1 MRIFD
6 SKRQSRRNT
15 GSRSLQRMNKLT
27 VTNVPRHLVMIAP
40 TANLE
45 CDSRVIHMI
54 NAFCDEGSKVSIVCP
69 PQRARSEDLT
79 NLLHESATLCDV
91 PFNLPEGE
99 CYDLTD
105 YLGVSINSTMRQWH
119 SQLVRAG
126 VRREF
131 DEPIGKLPMYLR
143 KPLLRAADKLFEHIL
158 SRRKRAAESQRYWQH
173 FLSYQLPPVMY
184 RKYESLIQLDCY
196 NYFYFIKTL
205 MINKFVD
212 PVDAVYCNDLWSLP
226 AGCLIKEILGS
237 NLFYDSHEIG
247 TATISD
253 PANSAI
259 AAQNEK
265 WMYRLCDRFITVN
278 DSCAEYYMKLCSFLE
293 PLVVPNAHRFPVIY
307 PPETI
312 KLKERLGLGADCN
325 LAVYV
330 GSLSPF
336 SHLDRFIEAISQSK
350 SNLHFA
356 IVGAD
361 GEFEQLK
368 ALAAQLEIL
377 DKKVFFLGRC
387 SFKEVLSLIYG
398 ADFGIIP
405 NIQKHANPWI
415 ISSSK
420 LFDYVQAEMPFISD
434 LGPEIQKILDAH
446 PVGKVVDFQVNPAT
460 LADLLDEFTKQVVSK
475 QFSKVDLR
483 KAKHDL
489 TWSND
494 VIRSICGPRQVV
506 QA

>member
-1 MRIFD
+1 M
-6 SKRQSRRNT
+6 
-15 GSRSLQRMNKLT
+15 
-27 VTNVPRHLVMIAP
+27 TNVPRHLVMIAP
-40 TANLE
+40 TANIE

-69 PQRARSEDLT
+69 PQRGPSEDLAG
-79 NLLHESATLCDV
+79 LLHESATMCDV

-99 CYDLTD
+99 CYDLTE
-105 YLGVSINSTMRQWH
+105 YLGGSINSRMRQWR

-131 DEPIGKLPMYLR
+131 DEPIGKLPMHLR
-143 KPLLRAADKLFEHIL
+143 KPFLGAADKLFEHIL
-158 SRRKRAAESQRYWQH
+158 KRRKEAAENQRYWQH
-173 FLSYQLPPVMY
+173 FLSYQLPPALY

-205 MINKFVD
+205 MLNKFVE

-226 AGCLIKEILGS
+226 AGCLIKELLAIT
-237 NLFYDSHEIG
+237 LFYDSHEIG

-253 PANSAI
+253 PVNSAL

-265 WMYRLCDRFITVN
+265 WMYRLCDSFITVN

-293 PLVVPNAHRFPVIY
+293 PVVIPNAHRFPVIY
-307 PPETI
+307 PPDAL
-312 KLKERLGLGADCN
+312 KLKQRLGLAADSH

-336 SHLDRFIEAISQSK
+336 SHLDRFIEAISHST

-361 GEFEQLK
+361 GELEQLK
-368 ALAAQLEIL
+368 ALATDLKLL

-387 SFKEVLSLIYG
+387 NFQEVLSLIYG

-434 LGPEIQKILDAH
+434 LGPEIQKILDAY
-446 PVGKVVDFQVNPAT
+446 PVGKAVDFQTNPASI
-460 LADLLDEFTKQVVSK
+460 AGLLDEFTRQVVSK

-489 TWSND
+489 TWSDNA
-494 VIRSICGPRQVV
+494 IHSICAPRQVF